1 MSKLNLVSP
10 NTRDTNTGIARS
22 FLSGMTEEEKKET
35 IKMSKTIQSKLQHK
49 DELSKKTPTQYQGE
63 DVGATEA
70 FKYLFPEAEI
80 YGTTALKAEKEHG
93 VKNVSISLFNPGVD
107 DNPYK
112 DMCFDYVIV
121 RVVDYGE
128 GIEKMPGYIT
138 PEIAKELFAGIVKE
152 KGKLLYLTD

>member
-10 NTRDTNTGIARS
+10 NTRDINTGIARS

-70 FKYLFPEAEI
+70 FKYLFPSSCEAI
-80 YGTTALKAEKEHG
+80 H
-93 VKNVSISLFNPGVD
+93 
-107 DNPYK
+107 
-112 DMCFDYVIV
+112 
-121 RVVDYGE
+121 
-128 GIEKMPGYIT
+128 
-138 PEIAKELFAGIVKE
+138 
-152 KGKLLYLTD
+152 